1 MLVDNEHR
9 EIGIGAPSKEE
20 TLELGRNE
28 TSLTDS
34 HGLSHFL
41 SLFPDPEFFSRLI
54 NKLIP
59 VLRIY
64 IQTF

>member
-41 SLFPDPEFFSRLI
+41 SLFPDSEFLAD
-54 NKLIP
+54 L
-59 VLRIY
+59 
-64 IQTF
+64 